1 MQKILVIDDDVEL
14 VELLRFNFKQAGFSI
29 GTAFNG
35 LDGLKK
41 ARSIHPDI
49 IVIDLMMPELDG
61 FVVCEMLRR
70 NERTASIPII
80 MLTAFSSEFGRITGL
95 ESGATEYITKPFSPK
110 ALVTR
115 VHELLSRR
123 APEGSAV

>member
-35 LDGLKK
+35 MDGLKK

-61 FVVCEMLRR
+61 FVVCEMIRR

-95 ESGATEYITKPFSPK
+95 ESGATEYMTKPFSPK
-110 ALVTR
+110 ALVAR
-115 VHELLSRR
+115 VQELLSRR
-123 APEGSAV
+123 APESSAV

>member
-35 LDGLKK
+35 MDGLKK
-41 ARSIHPDI
+41 ARSIHPDL

-61 FVVCEMLRR
+61 FVVCEMIRR
-70 NERTASIPII
+70 NERTSPIPII

-95 ESGATEYITKPFSPK
+95 ESGATEYMTKPFSPK
-110 ALVTR
+110 TLVAR
-115 VHELLSRR
+115 VQELLSRR
-123 APEGSAV
+123 APESSAV